1 MLREKDEE
9 IGRLR
14 FKLSEFEKDQ
24 ESMKREMIQIKDQ
37 MTDIDREWREEMNKK
52 AEGDNERDRMLME
65 ISGKLEIGPGVE
77 SGDQFEKELKL
88 KTSTPNNDSSNKTGA
103 RKKGKKVEKDKDRSE
118 NSEDEVSKKNEKV
131 TRKKAMKG
139 KKES

>member
-65 ISGKLEIGPGVE
+65 ISGKLGIETWRCFPWQE
-77 SGDQFEKELKL
+77 SG
-88 KTSTPNNDSSNKTGA
+88 
-103 RKKGKKVEKDKDRSE
+103 RVEDW
-118 NSEDEVSKKNEKV
+118 
-131 TRKKAMKG
+131 
-139 KKES
+139 